1 MGRDAPVTP
10 RRRSARRAPATLVG
24 IALLTACG
32 LSTPSGPVDDETLF
46 AQIQGLDGVT
56 SADLSFVS
64 DMTRGDGYDGTI
76 VLDESLTEDEAAC
89 VSRQVYEIFW
99 QGRRASDSSV
109 LVIHG
114 DTRGTMVAASGLE
127 DLYGP
132 RPTEPRASATISPCS
147 ETDPG

>member
-10 RRRSARRAPATLVG
+10 RRRLGRFVATVSAVVLLASC
-24 IALLTACG
+24 ALG
-32 LSTPSGPVDDETLF
+32 SSSGAVDDETLF
-46 AQIQGLDGVT
+46 QQIEDLDGVAST
-56 SADLSFVS
+56 EDLRFVS
-64 DMTRGDGYDGTI
+64 DMTRGQRYAGEI
-76 VLDESLTEDEAAC
+76 VLDDSLTEDEAAC
-89 VSRQVYEIFW
+89 VSRQLYELFW

-109 LVIHG
+109 VVVHG